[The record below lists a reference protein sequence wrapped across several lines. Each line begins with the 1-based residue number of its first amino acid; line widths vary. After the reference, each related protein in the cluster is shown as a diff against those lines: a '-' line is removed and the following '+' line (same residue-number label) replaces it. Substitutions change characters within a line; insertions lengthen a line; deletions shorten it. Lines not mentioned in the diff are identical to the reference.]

1 MTDFTKV
8 TASLTRRGFA
18 VSSFATAGEAADYL
32 DKTLDGRSIGIGGS
46 VTIRDMGLAQR
57 LGTHNQVLWHWL
69 DGTLPDAAAA
79 SVYLTSCNALA
90 ETGEILNIDGT
101 GNRVASTLFGHE
113 EVYFLVGCNKLC
125 PDYDAALWRARNVA
139 APKNAMRLKKK
150 TPCALRGDRCYDCSS
165 PQRICRA
172 LNVLWAPPGG
182 VGRTEVVLIDE
193 PLGF

>member
-1 MTDFTKV
+1 MTVFTKV
-8 TASLTRRGFA
+8 TAHLKQRGFA
-18 VSSFATAGEAADYL
+18 VSCFATAAEAADYM
-32 DKTLDGRSIGIGGS
+32 DGKLDGRSIGIGGS
-46 VTIRDMGLAQR
+46 ITVRDMGLAQR
-57 LGTHNQVLWHWL
+57 LGTHNQILWHWL
-69 DGTLPDAAAA
+69 DGTLSDAAAA

-139 APKNAMRLKKK
+139 APQNAMRLKKK
-150 TPCALRGDRCYDCSS
+150 TPCALRGDRCYDCNS

-182 VGRTEVVLIDE
+182 VGRTEVVLIGE